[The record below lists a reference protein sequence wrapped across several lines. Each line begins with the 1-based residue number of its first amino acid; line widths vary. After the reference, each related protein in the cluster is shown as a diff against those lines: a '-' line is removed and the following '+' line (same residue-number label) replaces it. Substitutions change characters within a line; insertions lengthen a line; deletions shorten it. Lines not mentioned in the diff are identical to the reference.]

1 MIRDRRTQYARGA
14 DLERKARD
22 ELIHDH
28 GAAYVVRSAGSRGI
42 VDLVA
47 FFQASDFED
56 DREQTWAVPS
66 VWLIQ
71 CKRDGKLTAEDHE
84 LLTSLAAETG
94 CTPVLAFPVNL
105 PNRKIGVEFKVL
117 EDA

>member
-22 ELIHDH
+22 ELMHDH

-47 FFQASDFED
+47 FFPGGEMRTD
-56 DREQTWAVPS
+56 DYTAVYPI
-66 VWLIQ
+66 VWMVQ
-71 CKRDGKLTAEDHE
+71 VKRDGKINDEDRE
-84 LLTSLAAETG
+84 LLMSLAAEAG
-94 CTPVLAFPVNL
+94 ALPVLAYPVNL
-105 PNRKIGVEFKVL
+105 PNRKIGVEFKELV
-117 EDA
+117 DA